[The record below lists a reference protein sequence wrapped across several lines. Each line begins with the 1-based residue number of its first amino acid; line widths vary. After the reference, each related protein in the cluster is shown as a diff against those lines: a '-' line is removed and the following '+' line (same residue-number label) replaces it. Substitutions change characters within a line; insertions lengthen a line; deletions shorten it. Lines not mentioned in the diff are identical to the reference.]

1 MDSETTSQLVHQLVC
16 CHCNITLPPVMWNN
30 MNDNPI
36 IDYCLHV
43 WVIGF
48 SFISHYSGLCY
59 VPMAHPI
66 PCWFASW
73 LAVALSLTSNLLYF
87 SKSPRLQLVPKIW
100 CCNLGCYFHCY
111 TSLTVLHVKIHLVMR
126 QKPRWFL
133 KLPFEVPKL
142 IFKNPLNLSYL
153 WPYRETIFFVVKF

>member
-1 MDSETTSQLVHQLVC
+1 MYDKLDCTDSETTTQLVHQLVC
-16 CHCNITLPPVMWNN
+16 CHCNIALPPVMWNN

-73 LAVALSLTSNLLYF
+73 LAIALSLTSNLLYF
-87 SKSPRLQLVPKIW
+87 SKSPRWKIGPKNLMLQSGL
-100 CCNLGCYFHCY
+100 LF
-111 TSLTVLHVKIHLVMR
+111 SLLHIFNSITCKNS
-126 QKPRWFL
+126 PRNAT
-133 KLPFEVPKL
+133 KAKM
-142 IFKNPLNLSYL
+142 IFKTTFWSS
-153 WPYRETIFFVVKF
+153 